1 MAQLKNGLQ
10 VDLQRFNSVRFDPA
24 TQLLTVGGAVK
35 FSQVIEPLA
44 ASGYQFRE
52 WPSPSKSTRRDGGC
66 NKY

>member
-10 VDLQRFNSVRFDPA
+10 VDLQRFNSVRFDLA

-52 WPSPSKSTRRDGGC
+52 WSLLRNSARPG
-66 NKY
+66 KY

>member
-10 VDLQRFNSVRFDPA
+10 IDLQRFNSVRFDPA

-44 ASGYQFRE
+44 ATGYQFRK
-52 WPSPSKSTRRDGGC
+52 WPLPSISARSGNG
-66 NKY
+66 